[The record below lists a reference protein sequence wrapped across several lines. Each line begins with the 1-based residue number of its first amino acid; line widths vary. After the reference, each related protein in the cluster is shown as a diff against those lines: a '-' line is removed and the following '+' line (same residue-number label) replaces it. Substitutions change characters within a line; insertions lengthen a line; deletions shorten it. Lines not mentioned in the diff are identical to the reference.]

1 MTSLDPTLFE
11 KARAALK
18 HSYSPY
24 SRFPVGCS
32 LKTASGKY
40 YTGANIENASY
51 SVTLCAEAVAI
62 AQMVHQGEKKIA
74 EIFVIGN
81 GDALCTP
88 CGACRQRIREFAP
101 DDTLIHIGDPNGHRA
116 TFTLGELLPHS
127 FGPHNLEH
135 SHD

>member
-11 KARAALK
+11 KARSALK

-24 SRFPVGCS
+24 SHFPVSCCI
-32 LKTASGKY
+32 KTVTGKL

-74 EIFVIGN
+74 EIFIIGP

-88 CGACRQRIREFAP
+88 CGACRQRIREFAS
-101 DDTLIHIGDPNGHRA
+101 DDALIHIGNDKGHRA

-135 SHD
+135 LHD